1 MTTWLLK
8 NNYAIVFKEI
18 QIKLWGS
25 VLELGL
31 KHVVLL
37 RPKEPEMITIVE
49 NVWEQMEKTQ
59 YVVKYIL
66 RSLTLLSWAL
76 CWSSRAATRDMQRS
90 PI

>member
-8 NNYAIVFKEI
+8 NNYVIVFKEI

-59 YVVKYIL
+59 YIVKYIL
-66 RSLTLLSWAL
+66 RS
-76 CWSSRAATRDMQRS
+76 
-90 PI
+90 

>member
-49 NVWEQMEKTQ
+49 NVWEQIEKIQ
-59 YVVKYIL
+59 YIQTKVFYFEI
-66 RSLTLLSWAL
+66 
-76 CWSSRAATRDMQRS
+76 
-90 PI
+90 